1 MEPRV
6 PEASSPGPAGK
17 RDDVAAGLLRRD
29 RTGCVSSY
37 REDRRDP
44 VRSCIRAAASGR
56 TVSAWPSHG
65 GVVWDCT
72 GSCGAT
78 TARIR
83 TCRSACSAAGSALR
97 TLCGVCSDA
106 AVLADRRSPRLSGL
120 RVPETLRASR
130 DLLML
135 VEQSTEPVVP
145 LDGVRMARRPLGGV
159 VAAERPGRASSVAGG
174 YVADDGVLRPPYV
187 DVTVAMNRSR

>member
-1 MEPRV
+1 
-6 PEASSPGPAGK
+6 
-17 RDDVAAGLLRRD
+17 
-29 RTGCVSSY
+29 
-37 REDRRDP
+37 
-44 VRSCIRAAASGR
+44 
-56 TVSAWPSHG
+56 
-65 GVVWDCT
+65 VWDCT

-120 RVPETLRASR
+120 WVPETLRASR
-130 DLLML
+130 DLLIL

-145 LDGVRMARRPLGGV
+145 LDGVRMACRPLG
-159 VAAERPGRASSVAGG
+159 E
-174 YVADDGVLRPPYV
+174 
-187 DVTVAMNRSR
+187 